1 MGISHQH
8 VLMPDQVIPVLQKIA
23 YVTPSKYKHGGAVG
37 NCVPRLGIKEFK
49 IYFDSQSP

>member
-37 NCVPRLGIKEFK
+37 NCGPRLGIKEFK
-49 IYFDSQSP
+49 IYFDSPSP